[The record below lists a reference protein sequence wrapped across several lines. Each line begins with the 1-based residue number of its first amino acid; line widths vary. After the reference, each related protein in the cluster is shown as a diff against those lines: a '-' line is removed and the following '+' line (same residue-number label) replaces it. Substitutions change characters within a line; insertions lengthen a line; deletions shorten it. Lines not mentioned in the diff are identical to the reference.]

1 MSSGAKGKEAELRD
15 YYEWYV
21 QDAKS
26 KGEVPLT
33 YEQIKE
39 EIQVNYME
47 SMQ

>member
-1 MSSGAKGKEAELRD
+1 MTKPTQAQLRD

-47 SMQ
+47 SM

>member
-1 MSSGAKGKEAELRD
+1 MRKLTKAAIMD
-15 YYEWYV
+15 YYKWYV

-47 SMQ
+47 SR